1 MKKKILLVMMVLFLC
16 ALLSINCFASDV
28 VEDPVLGTSEKET
41 DNTLVSRLGEFWE
54 EYHSVI
60 VTILADAVTIISMV
74 YLILKNFK
82 KSNAKLDKSQ
92 LQSTAVYNSQLKLDG
107 SNKLVEA
114 VASQIAQSSQS
125 METFVLTEKEKAE
138 QLLNTML
145 KTQEMLIAIAS
156 HIPEMPNQV
165 RDMID
170 VKYVESINAAK
181 ALMNNT
187 TSEVSNGE

>member
-74 YLILKNFK
+74 YLLLKNFK

-138 QLLNTML
+138 QLLNMML

>member
-1 MKKKILLVMMVLFLC
+1 MRKKIYLILFVMLLAV
-16 ALLSINCFASDV
+16 LLSLQCFAADSVSDP
-28 VEDPVLGTSEKET
+28 ELGVSERESN
-41 DNTLVSRLGEFWE
+41 NTLFSRLSEFWE

-74 YLILKNFK
+74 YLLLKNFK

-92 LQSTAVYNSQLKLDG
+92 LQSAAVYNSQLKLDG